1 MKVLIT
7 TLLGLLLLSS
17 CTDNARARNF
27 GGTENITLDKNEVFM
42 AATWKE
48 ADLWITVKDTV
59 SGDYIFREK
68 SSLGV
73 LEGKIIIKSK

>member
-1 MKVLIT
+1 MKILIT

-17 CTDNARARNF
+17 CTDNARVRQF
-27 GGTENITLDKNEVFM
+27 GGTENITLNKNEVFM

-73 LEGKIIIKSK
+73 LEGKIIIKSE

>member
-1 MKVLIT
+1 MKILIT

-17 CTDNARARNF
+17 CTDNAHVRQF
-27 GGTENITLDKNEVFM
+27 GGTENITLNKNEVFM

-73 LEGKIIIKSK
+73 LEGKIIIKSE